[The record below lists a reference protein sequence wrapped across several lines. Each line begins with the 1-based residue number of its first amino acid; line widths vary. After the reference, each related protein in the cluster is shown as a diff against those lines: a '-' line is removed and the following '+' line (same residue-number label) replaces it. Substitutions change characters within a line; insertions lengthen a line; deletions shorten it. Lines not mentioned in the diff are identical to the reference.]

1 MYHFTKPQNL
11 FNYYHFTNPLDN
23 HIISNISEIVSNLD
37 SVEGGVKNSQDQSSR
52 KSQVKWIHSSDNTF
66 DLFSHLESL
75 IDYANKDYY
84 NFDIINSSE
93 AIQYTE
99 YNELDNGEYGW
110 HTDAFA
116 PSAPPY
122 RKLSLTIQLSD
133 PSEYEGGDLQINIPQ
148 PEKNVITTV
157 PKKKGEVIIFPSY
170 MWHRVTPVT
179 KGVRK
184 SLVWWVGGSPF
195 R

>member
-1 MYHFTKPQNL
+1 MPFIKPQNL
-11 FNYYHFTNPLDN
+11 FNYYYFTNPLTN
-23 HIISNISEIVSNLD
+23 PIISNIFEIVSNLD
-37 SVEGGVKNSQDQSSR
+37 FTEGEVKNLKKESSR
-52 KSQVKWIHSSDNTF
+52 KSQIKWIHSSNETSN
-66 DLFSHLESL
+66 LFLHLENL
-75 IDYANKDYY
+75 IDHANKDYY

-99 YNELDNGEYGW
+99 YGESDNGEYGW
-110 HTDAFA
+110 HTDAFT

-133 PSEYEGGDLQINIPQ
+133 PNEYEGGDLQISIPQ

-157 PKKKGEVIIFPSY
+157 PKEKGKIIIFPSY

-179 KGVRK
+179 KGIRK